1 MGTNAGNVLTLANSI
16 IGVSVLAMPFCFKQC
31 GIVLSILMLLFSS
44 MVSKLACHFLIKS
57 ALLEKRKNFE
67 MLAFRVYGPTGK
79 LMVELCIIGF
89 MLGTCVAFFV
99 IMGDLGPAILGPPLG
114 FDHPSALRPSV
125 LIGVAVFV
133 VLPLGLLRNVD
144 SLNTI
149 CAASILFYVCL
160 VLKVLSEATTNIR
173 SWNWIDNVYLWRPS
187 GILQCIPIFSMA
199 LSCQTQ
205 LFEIFDGFL
214 STPLDRMNGVV
225 RTAINMTTVFYIS
238 VGLFGY
244 IAYCNQSFTGNLMM
258 NFSPTLWSEV
268 IKVGFVL
275 SVAVSFPLVIFPCRA
290 SIHSLLFSKSGHGYE
305 LVGGSSH
312 IPETRF
318 QCITLVIVTSSLVVG
333 LVMPNIEVV
342 LGLVGSTIGVFICVI
357 TPGIIFTSLSTKN
370 TNERIVAQM
379 LIGIGLIIM
388 VLGTYANL
396 SATQEVVRE
405 NHLPDIRP
413 EIKLKPQIIQ
423 PAVTEI
429 PAKVGGDFIAV
440 EKSKIIIP
448 ESKKSKLPEE
458 PKMKPLPAIESKVI
472 PKDIPPPALGS
483 APNLLVKQEKKKV
496 SADNSFIKKEPA
508 VKVLAKME
516 ADKAPPVVNPEPPPK
531 EIPKAVQVL
540 PVAPLVLAPE
550 LREDSK
556 LLKKVNEE
564 LILPQ
569 NFKNQPVNESIS
581 DTKIRNEQLAMVI
594 EDVKKSLPQQSEK
607 IANINEAVIE
617 KSENLNKKPLDK
629 LTMSMAQGV
638 PLPLAVK
645 GVKPAEERKEKQP
658 SADVDPPKVEKEK
671 NSMAERGLLEKVE
684 VREKRDTEVEVKE
697 EQDKEKENVVEKERS
712 TEEKPVEPVEETPK
726 VLAVQ
731 KEPAEKKEKSEQENC
746 PRPTDRT
753 NTDTVKAEEKDN
765 HVSNPSEQPKQPDS
779 LIKIPA
785 RLSEPDV
792 AKLDVDPK
800 LLSDNQIVQGDNVMP
815 KKRDLKSVN
824 RKDDK

>member
-31 GIVLSILMLLFSS
+31 GIILSILMLLFSS
-44 MVSKLACHFLIKS
+44 LVSKLACYFLIKS

-160 VLKVLSEATTNIR
+160 VLKVLSEATTNIL
-173 SWNWIDNVYLWRPS
+173 SWNWIDNVHLWRPS

-205 LFEIFDGFL
+205 IFEIFDGFL
-214 STPLDRMNGVV
+214 STPLERMNAVV

-244 IAYCNQSFTGNLMM
+244 IAYCNQAFTGNLMM

-290 SIHSLLFSKSGHGYE
+290 SIHSLIFSKSGHGYE

-357 TPGIIFTSLSTKN
+357 IPGIIFTSLSTKN

-405 NHLPDIRP
+405 KHLADIRP
-413 EIKLKPQIIQ
+413 ELKLKPPIIQ
-423 PAVTEI
+423 AAVTEI
-429 PAKVGGDFIAV
+429 PAKLGGDFIAV
-440 EKSKIIIP
+440 EKPKIIIP
-448 ESKKSKLPEE
+448 ESKQNKLPEV
-458 PKMKPLPAIESKVI
+458 PKMKPPEVLVVKEIS
-472 PKDIPPPALGS
+472 KDIPPPAPGPVS
-483 APNLLVKQEKKKV
+483 NLLVKQEKKE
-496 SADNSFIKKEPA
+496 SIDSSFIKKEPA
-508 VKVLAKME
+508 VKVLTKME

-531 EIPKAVQVL
+531 EIPKAMPALQ
-540 PVAPLVLAPE
+540 VAPLVLAPE

-569 NFKNQPVNESIS
+569 NLKNQPVLVMNESNS
-581 DTKIRNEQLAMVI
+581 DTKIKDGQLGMAV
-594 EDVKKSLPQQSEK
+594 EEVKKSFPQQSEK
-607 IANINEAVIE
+607 IANINEAVLE
-617 KSENLNKKPLDK
+617 KSENVDKKPLDK

-658 SADVDPPKVEKEK
+658 SADINPPNAEKEK
-671 NSMAERGLLEKVE
+671 NSIAERGLLERVE

-697 EQDKEKENVVEKERS
+697 EQEKEKENINEKES
-712 TEEKPVEPVEETPK
+712 NTEKPVEPTEETPK
-726 VLAVQ
+726 VLAEQ
-731 KEPAEKKEKSEQENC
+731 KEPAEKNDNSSVQENC
-746 PRPTDRT
+746 PRPTDKT
-753 NTDTVKAEEKDN
+753 NSDAAITEKDN
-765 HVSNPSEQPKQPDS
+765 HVSNLSEQPKQQDS
-779 LIKIPA
+779 LIKTPA
-785 RLSEPDV
+785 RLSEPE

-800 LLSDNQIVQGDNVMP
+800 LLSDNQVQGNNVMP

>member
-31 GIVLSILMLLFSS
+31 GIILSILMLLFSS
-44 MVSKLACHFLIKS
+44 VVSRLACYFLIKS

-144 SLNTI
+144 SLNAI

-160 VLKVLSEATTNIR
+160 VFKVLSEATTNML
-173 SWNWIDNVYLWRPS
+173 SWNWIDKVHLWRPA

-214 STPLDRMNGVV
+214 NTPLDRMNAVV
-225 RTAINMTTVFYIS
+225 RAAINMTTMFYIS

-244 IAYCNQSFTGNLMM
+244 IAYCNQTFTGNLMM
-258 NFSPTLWSEV
+258 NFSPTLWSEM

-357 TPGIIFTSLSTKN
+357 TPAIIFTSLSTKN

-405 NHLPDIRP
+405 NHLQDIRP
-413 EIKLKPQIIQ
+413 EMKLKSPIIQ
-423 PAVTEI
+423 SAVTGI
-429 PAKVGGDFIAV
+429 PAKVAE
-440 EKSKIIIP
+440 EKSKILIP
-448 ESKKSKLPEE
+448 EPQKSKLPEE
-458 PKMKPLPAIESKVI
+458 PKIEAQPVI
-472 PKDIPPPALGS
+472 IAKEVKKDPPPVQSVPSNSLAKEERKESIDNEFAMKEQAMKHVGKID
-483 APNLLVKQEKKKV
+483 A
-496 SADNSFIKKEPA
+496 ADN
-508 VKVLAKME
+508 
-516 ADKAPPVVNPEPPPK
+516 APPVANPEPPPK
-531 EIPKAVQVL
+531 EIPKAV

-550 LREDSK
+550 LKEDSK
-556 LLKKVNEE
+556 LTKKVNEAFVLNE
-564 LILPQ
+564 KKVPAL
-569 NFKNQPVNESIS
+569 KNESSS
-581 DTKIRNEQLAMVI
+581 DTKIKDEKLEVADRDE
-594 EDVKKSLPQQSEK
+594 VKKSPVQLENNGNK
-607 IANINEAVIE
+607 NEAMID
-617 KSENLNKKPLDK
+617 KSGSADKTPLDK

-645 GVKPAEERKEKQP
+645 GIKPTGDLKKGKLPSLAVASHEVK
-658 SADVDPPKVEKEK
+658 KEK
-671 NSMAERGLLEKVE
+671 NSIAERGLLEKVE
-684 VREKRDTEVEVKE
+684 VREKRDVGVEVKKE
-697 EQDKEKENVVEKERS
+697 EKEKENLKEKETEEVKLVKS
-712 TEEKPVEPVEETPK
+712 TEQPPGAVAVEQQIAPEKNVSAESKRDIEE
-726 VLAVQ
+726 
-731 KEPAEKKEKSEQENC
+731 ENC
-746 PRPTDRT
+746 PRPTDKT
-753 NTDTVKAEEKDN
+753 NSDPSNKEEEVTSPAELPNQQDN
-765 HVSNPSEQPKQPDS
+765 F
-779 LIKIPA
+779 IKLPA
-785 RLSEPDV
+785 KLSEPE
-792 AKLDVDPK
+792 AKLELNPK
-800 LLSDNQIVQGDNVMP
+800 LLSDSQLIQDSMVMP

-824 RKDDK
+824 RKEDKK